1 VNDHVNRRCPQANK
15 YSKQLSKYSKS
26 KMSSYSKKFVTSFLR
41 DTVGAQSSPTGG
53 LVRQMSIV
61 KLFDTY
67 ALQEVKVHEPNLE
80 TYTAIN
86 IEPYSY
92 TLEEQLVLYPSVIV
106 HKWPVNQN
114 VVIDVE

>member
-1 VNDHVNRRCPQANK
+1 
-15 YSKQLSKYSKS
+15 
-26 KMSSYSKKFVTSFLR
+26 MSSYSKKFVTSFLR
-41 DTVGAQSSPTGG
+41 DTVGA
-53 LVRQMSIV
+53 RQMSIV

-67 ALQEVKVHEPNLE
+67 ALQEVKVHEPNFD

-92 TLEEQLVLYPSVIV
+92 TLEEQLVLYPTVIV
-106 HKWPVNQN
+106 HKWPINQN

>member
-1 VNDHVNRRCPQANK
+1 
-15 YSKQLSKYSKS
+15 
-26 KMSSYSKKFVTSFLR
+26 MSSYSKKFVTSMMR
-41 DTVGAQSSPTGG
+41 DTLSARP
-53 LVRQMSIV
+53 LSIV
-61 KLFDTY
+61 RLFESP
-67 ALQEVKVHEPNLE
+67 LQEVKIHEPNFE